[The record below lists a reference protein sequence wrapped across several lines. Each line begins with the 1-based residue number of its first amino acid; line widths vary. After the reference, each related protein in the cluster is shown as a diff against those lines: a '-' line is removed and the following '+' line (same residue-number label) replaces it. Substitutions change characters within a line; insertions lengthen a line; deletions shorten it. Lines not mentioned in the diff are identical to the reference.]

1 MARKIPARNGGTI
14 TIAEKGDVLN
24 PKGRGKGTLNFKTVL
39 ERYLDL
45 VTKSADPITGEV
57 AERSIREQIV
67 LQLIAKAQAGD
78 LAAIKDLLDREMGK
92 PSESVKL
99 SGDTQQPVAITA
111 VKLLRDDGISDPIE

>member
-57 AERSIREQIV
+57 AERSMREQIV

-99 SGDTQQPVAITA
+99 LGDTQQPVAITA

>member
-57 AERSIREQIV
+57 AERSMREQIV